1 MGRSPPPPPGSATG
15 KLATQYEL
23 NRWDDVYVPNAEV
36 RVTACHPD
44 TSLGV
49 SATCQEAN
57 GGPSIVRSQ
66 GWYSNS
72 KKDTSVTLSCDFWNN
87 FWFWMICSRQKFLH
101 KTASKKHL
109 AVHTI
114 WRKKSCLEHWKQS
127 MKIPPVCGRCHQRPR
142 GVSLVPKMPKV
153 PSLLPFIPWI
163 FNLGT
168 FGTGLYSYWCWTWS
182 CDQGSQS
189 ANPCCRKWGNRP
201 FNSSGVFQ
209 CVTVPRGRE
218 IGGWIGGQ
226 IDQSVE
232 NDVAQQK
239 KMILRDWMR

>member
-1 MGRSPPPPPGSATG
+1 MGRSPPPPGSATG

-49 SATCQEAN
+49 SATCHEAN

-142 GVSLVPKMPKV
+142 GVSLVPKVPKL
-153 PSLLPFIPWI
+153 PSHLPFIPWLSTLVLLALAFTPI
-163 FNLGT
+163 GV
-168 FGTGLYSYWCWTWS
+168 GPDHVIKG
-182 CDQGSQS
+182 
-189 ANPCCRKWGNRP
+189 ANQRTLAAGNGEIGR
-201 FNSSGVFQ
+201 S
-209 CVTVPRGRE
+209 TVPGYFNALRFRE
-218 IGGWIGGQ
+218 EEKLA
-226 IDQSVE
+226 DE
-232 NDVAQQK
+232 LVAK
-239 KMILRDWMR
+239 

>member
-1 MGRSPPPPPGSATG
+1 M
-15 KLATQYEL
+15 
-23 NRWDDVYVPNAEV
+23 

-49 SATCQEAN
+49 SATCHEAN

-87 FWFWMICSRQKFLH
+87 FWFWMICSKAKISTQDRIQETFSCSHHLEEKVLSWTL
-101 KTASKKHL
+101 KTINENTTSLWSMSPKTKGCVTSAKSTKT
-109 AVHTI
+109 TI
-114 WRKKSCLEHWKQS
+114 PFTIYS
-127 MKIPPVCGRCHQRPR
+127 MTFH
-142 GVSLVPKMPKV
+142 
-153 PSLLPFIPWI
+153 
-163 FNLGT
+163 LGT